1 MIEPDT
7 QRIQAMAKR
16 KSPIP
21 KFMKHSGSIQ
31 GPADLSSRR
40 GFSRG
45 VGDKIVAEDTVEEKD
60 QFKPSKK
67 SRRGETRQAASLQE
81 RT

>member
-1 MIEPDT
+1 M
-7 QRIQAMAKR
+7 AMAKR
-16 KSPIP
+16 TGPTP
-21 KFMKHSGSIQ
+21 KFMKYSGSIQ

-45 VGDKIVAEDTVEEKD
+45 VENKIVVEDTVEEKA
-60 QFKPSKK
+60 QFKPSK
-67 SRRGETRQAASLQE
+67 RFLRGKTRQAASLRE

>member
-1 MIEPDT
+1 MIEVEP

-16 KSPIP
+16 KDSIP
-21 KFMKHSGSIQ
+21 TFMKYAGSIS

-45 VGDKIVAEDTVEEKD
+45 VGDKIVVEKLVEEKT
-60 QFKPSKK
+60 QFKLPKK
-67 SRRGETRQAASLQE
+67 SGRRKTQQAAPLP
-81 RT
+81 